1 MEAII
6 EFSPGSLRPAHLK
19 KNGLHD
25 DISVQAGV
33 SRALFINQS
42 EVEMQEVNRTEM
54 IRAAATPL
62 ECEALA
68 LLAQHE
74 NVRPSEMVRL
84 LIRER
89 AKQAGLWP
97 PHDSHPDYHQAR
109 HHKTGGGGN
118 K

>member
-1 MEAII
+1 
-6 EFSPGSLRPAHLK
+6 
-19 KNGLHD
+19 
-25 DISVQAGV
+25 
-33 SRALFINQS
+33 
-42 EVEMQEVNRTEM
+42 MQEVNRTEM

-68 LLAQHE
+68 LLAQSE

-97 PHDSHPDYHQAR
+97 LQNTRAPMCGEER
-109 HHKTGGGGN
+109 GKVG
-118 K
+118 